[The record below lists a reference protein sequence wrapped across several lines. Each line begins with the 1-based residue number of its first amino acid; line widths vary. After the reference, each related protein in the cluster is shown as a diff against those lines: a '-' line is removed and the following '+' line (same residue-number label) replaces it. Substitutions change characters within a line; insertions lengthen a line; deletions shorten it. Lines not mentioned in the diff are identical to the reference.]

1 LVRIREQQT
10 QRVDGLRTPGHV
22 NPYDERV
29 GDVDG
34 HCAECL
40 ESTVR
45 RAAKMQGFARHVTG
59 DRDDGV
65 VVPGE
70 AVDRQSNEGAAAG
83 LARFDRES
91 RLLRAAYME
100 CAGKE
105 EGQRR
110 WSIDGHVSKIH

>member
-1 LVRIREQQT
+1 M
-10 QRVDGLRTPGHV
+10 QR
-22 NPYDERV
+22 
-29 GDVDG
+29 
-34 HCAECL
+34 
-40 ESTVR
+40 
-45 RAAKMQGFARHVTG
+45 FARHVTG
-59 DRDDGV
+59 DRDDRV